1 MTGGLAAG
9 PGAGWL
15 VVAAGARGSRR
26 GRAGRVPS
34 SPAPL
39 RIPQL
44 VFYAKQDVFDL
55 CDTLAR
61 AERALIR
68 AGEHEE
74 AARAAHAFGLLEA
87 GLARSL
93 GPDVQSDRGS
103 SSRAREL
110 TQ

>member
-1 MTGGLAAG
+1 MTGGLVAG
-9 PGAGWL
+9 PDAGWL
-15 VVAAGARGSRR
+15 VVGARAHGRSH

-39 RIPQL
+39 RIPPL
-44 VFYAKQDVFDL
+44 VFYAKEDVFDL

-74 AARAAHAFGLLEA
+74 AARAAHALGLLEA